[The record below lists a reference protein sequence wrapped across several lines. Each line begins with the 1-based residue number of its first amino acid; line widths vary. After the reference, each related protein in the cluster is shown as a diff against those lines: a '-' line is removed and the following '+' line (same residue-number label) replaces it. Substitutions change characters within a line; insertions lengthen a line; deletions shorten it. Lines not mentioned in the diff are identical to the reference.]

1 MKNPPYQVVVFGA
14 TSFVGQILCRY
25 LIEQFGDPATG
36 GLRWA
41 AAGRS
46 QSKLEALRSE
56 LGGTGA
62 KLPLIVADAAN
73 EAALKTLCAQT
84 QVVISTVGP
93 YALFG
98 EPLVKVCAENGVDY
112 CDLTGEVQW
121 INRMITRYEAAA
133 KKSGARIVHCC
144 GFDSIPSDMGVLFL
158 QQAAQK
164 RFGQPCT
171 TVKMRVKAVVGA
183 ASGGTVASLMN
194 VVKEAATNPALRKE
208 LANPYSV
215 CPPKHGFTVKQNE
228 VRSGQFDPDFQTWI
242 TPFVMAA
249 INTRIVHRSNALS
262 INAYG
267 QQFHYDEATIT
278 GPGFKGRLAAQG
290 VAVATAGFM
299 VAAALPPTRWL
310 IERLVPQPGEGPSPA
325 AQEKGFYDLRFFG
338 RTDSGKTLRVKVTGD
353 RDPGYGSTAKMLGQA
368 AACLVQDIAKSDC
381 PGGFWTPATIF
392 GSHLIARLQD
402 KSGLTFEVLEG

>member
-144 GFDSIPSDMGVLFL
+144 GFDSIPSDMGVLF
-158 QQAAQK
+158 
-164 RFGQPCT
+164 
-171 TVKMRVKAVVGA
+171 
-183 ASGGTVASLMN
+183 
-194 VVKEAATNPALRKE
+194 
-208 LANPYSV
+208 
-215 CPPKHGFTVKQNE
+215 
-228 VRSGQFDPDFQTWI
+228 
-242 TPFVMAA
+242 
-249 INTRIVHRSNALS
+249 
-262 INAYG
+262 
-267 QQFHYDEATIT
+267 
-278 GPGFKGRLAAQG
+278 
-290 VAVATAGFM
+290 
-299 VAAALPPTRWL
+299 
-310 IERLVPQPGEGPSPA
+310 
-325 AQEKGFYDLRFFG
+325 
-338 RTDSGKTLRVKVTGD
+338 
-353 RDPGYGSTAKMLGQA
+353 
-368 AACLVQDIAKSDC
+368 
-381 PGGFWTPATIF
+381 
-392 GSHLIARLQD
+392 
-402 KSGLTFEVLEG
+402 